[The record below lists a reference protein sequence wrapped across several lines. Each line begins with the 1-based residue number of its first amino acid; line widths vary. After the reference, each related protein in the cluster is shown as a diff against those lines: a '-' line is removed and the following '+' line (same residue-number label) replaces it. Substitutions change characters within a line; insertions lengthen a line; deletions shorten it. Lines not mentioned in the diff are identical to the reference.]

1 MGKTLKD
8 TEPER
13 YAAIVN
19 DLKAG
24 KSLAAVQRDNRAGSE
39 SVGRIKNELL
49 NKGELRNWKARTAG
63 KAALLAERMIDKMSN
78 ELDTMKAGSL
88 PIASAVLIDKCQQ
101 LAGEPAQI
109 VEHRLEV
116 GQNLGGWLG
125 DRAEKPAPIRTIDAE
140 IVENQGKTDQD
151 NGLSNLGGEKTGAET
166 ADGGEGGEKSPPPPS

>member
-13 YAAIVN
+13 YAAIVG

-49 NKGELRNWKARTAG
+49 NKGELKNWKARTAG
-63 KAALLAERMIDKMSN
+63 KAAILAERMIDKMSS
-78 ELDTMKAGSL
+78 ELDTMKAGAL

-109 VEHRLEV
+109 VEHRLEI
-116 GQNLGGWLG
+116 GQNLGGWLE
-125 DRAEKPAPIRTIDAE
+125 DRVEKEAPGRTIDAE
-140 IVENQGKTDQD
+140 VVENTGETEQD
-151 NGLSNLGGEKTGAET
+151 NGFVNLGGEKTGESREP
-166 ADGGEGGEKSPPPPS
+166 GGEGGEKSPPPSS